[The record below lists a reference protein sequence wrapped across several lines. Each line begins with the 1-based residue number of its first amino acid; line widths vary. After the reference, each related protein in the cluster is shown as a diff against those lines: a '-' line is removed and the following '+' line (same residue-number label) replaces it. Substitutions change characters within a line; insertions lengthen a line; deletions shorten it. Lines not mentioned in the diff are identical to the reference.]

1 MEDGR
6 REIRI
11 LNFAVSIASKNKNI
25 EIEEFR
31 EFRILKRFFWRSWGV
46 RVTRTASDVFCLKH
60 KVIEK

>member
-1 MEDGR
+1 MADGR

-31 EFRILKRFFWRSWGV
+31 ELRILERFFLEVLRCTGHTDRLRRSPRMSSV
-46 RVTRTASDVFCLKH
+46 
-60 KVIEK
+60 